1 MANTQDKY
9 DKERWLSLMFL
20 VAGLMATGLAWQLGS
35 KLVRQ
40 EQSAHLDA
48 RAREAEHSLVRQV
61 NEYTEVLRGF
71 QAQFAVNPGL
81 PRAAFQRFAE
91 SLDLEQRLPGIQAVG
106 FSPRVTPAQRLAFS
120 STLQR
125 DYAGVPGA
133 DLPAV
138 QASPGASDALMVR
151 YIEPLAKNLS
161 GIGFDHTADA
171 RRRVAIERARDSGQL
186 AVSARVRLFIAPGN
200 IEGIVFFLPLYEGG
214 RIPATLEQRRQ
225 RFSGVVFLA
234 IRVDDMLRS
243 VFGPELLDDLALQ
256 LRHRPA
262 AEAGQGPDSGGHNLI
277 FDSRRYR
284 PDPAT
289 GASAS
294 APDPALQR
302 RLALPVAGTAWQME
316 VSAQPEFSRQS
327 QTWLP
332 PVAAFAGALLSLLA
346 FVFMRTLRYSRQAA
360 EARARQAERSL
371 HSRDEQLAQ
380 ILQSIDE
387 VLWTAE
393 FPGGAIS
400 YVSPAVERV
409 YGWPASAF
417 YQNPRL
423 WLECIHPQDRER
435 VLAFGAGISQS
446 GRNNQS
452 AIHYRVVRPDGAVR
466 WLRYAV
472 HFVAG
477 DTPGSDRVNS
487 VGSDVT
493 DEYLLQESLR
503 RSNRALRAI
512 HECDAKIAAAE
523 DEEALLQ
530 AICEVVV
537 KAGYRMAWT
546 GLLNADGGI
555 ALTNIAGESQD
566 FIDSIRRPLA
576 ENPHRLRTIDAALK
590 SGRPQVANDFRQ
602 EANLPWRD
610 EALRH
615 GFNAKVALP
624 LVQDEQVIGVFNVY
638 AAEAEAFNGE
648 ELALLEGLAHSVLV
662 ALQALRHRA
671 GRVTAE
677 AALHLR
683 QRAIEASANAIV
695 ITSASLSGFPVEYV
709 NPAFERMTGYSAAE
723 MVGRSLGILHRGDGD
738 QPGIGEIRAILAEQR
753 EGDATLRN
761 YRKDG
766 TLFWT
771 RVYIAPVRDDGGSVT
786 HFVAAK
792 YDITETRRYQE
803 QLEFQ
808 ANHDALTGL
817 PNRNLLRDRLSQA
830 IVQAARLQHSF
841 WVAFLDLDHFKF
853 INDTLGHGAG
863 DTLLQ
868 EISRRLQD
876 ALRASDTVARQ
887 GGDEFVLILPDCD
900 DQVANIAVVQRI
912 MSTIAA
918 PLEIDNHRFY
928 PTCSIGIALYPDDGS
943 DAETLIRH
951 ADVAMYHAKQNG
963 RNNFQFFTAAMN
975 ERALD
980 RLRLEA
986 DLRQALERDELLLH
1000 YQPQVC
1006 LRSGRMLGMEAL
1018 IRWNHPQLGMIAP
1031 NRFIALAEETGLIVP
1046 IGEWVLRTACRQT
1059 QAWQQAGL
1067 GALRI
1072 AVNLSARQFAEPGL
1086 APSIIGILAETGL
1099 AAQHLE
1105 IELTESMVMKDV
1117 EHSIGILRELKA
1129 AGMHLSIDDFGTGYS
1144 SLSYLQRFPLDVLK
1158 IDQSFV
1164 RDITHHSDGAAIV
1177 SSIIS
1182 LAHSLR
1188 LQVIAE
1194 GVETM
1199 EQLAYLR
1206 QNDCDQIQGYYFS
1219 KPLAAAA
1226 FEELLRQGKTLELG

>member
-1 MANTQDKY
+1 MATTQNKY

-20 VAGLMATGLAWQLGS
+20 LAGLLATGLAWQLGS
-35 KLVRQ
+35 KLVQQ
-40 EQSAHLDA
+40 EQSVQLDA
-48 RAREAEHSLVRQV
+48 RARDAEHSLMRQV

-71 QAQFAVNPGL
+71 QAQFAVNPRL
-81 PRAAFQRFAE
+81 PRPAFQRFAE
-91 SLDLEQRLPGIQAVG
+91 SLGLEQRLPGIQAIG

-125 DYAGVPGA
+125 DYADVPGT
-133 DLPAV
+133 DVPAV
-138 QASPGASDALMVR
+138 HATGAASDALMVR
-151 YIEPLAKNLS
+151 YIEPLGKNLS
-161 GIGFDHTADA
+161 GIGFDHTAEA
-171 RRRVAIERARDSGQL
+171 RRRVAIERARDSGEL
-186 AVSARVRLFIAPGN
+186 AVSARVRLFVAPGN
-200 IEGIVFFLPLYEGG
+200 IEGIVFFLPLYEDG
-214 RIPATLEQRRQ
+214 RVPTTLEQRRQ

-256 LRHRPA
+256 IRDRPA
-262 AEAGQGPDSGGHNLI
+262 TELGRAAAGSGWHNLI

-284 PDPAT
+284 A
-289 GASAS
+289 ASPVEANAP

-302 RLALPVAGTAWQME
+302 RLALPVASTVWQME
-316 VSAQPEFSRQS
+316 VSAQPKFARQS

-346 FVFMRTLRYSRQAA
+346 FMFMRTLRYARQAA

-393 FPGGAIS
+393 YPGGAIS

-423 WLECIHPQDRER
+423 WLECVHPQDRER
-435 VLAFGAGISQS
+435 VLAFGADLSRS
-446 GRNNQS
+446 GRNSQS
-452 AIHYRVVRPDGAVR
+452 AIHYRVVRPDGVVR

-472 HFVAG
+472 RFIAG
-477 DTPGSDRVNS
+477 DVPGSGRINS

-512 HECDAKIAAAE
+512 HECDTKIAAAE
-523 DEEALLQ
+523 DEQALLQ

-546 GLLNADGGI
+546 GLLTADGGI
-555 ALTNIAGESQD
+555 TLTNIAGDSQEY
-566 FIDSIRRPLA
+566 IDSIRRPLA
-576 ENPHRLRTIDAALK
+576 EDPGRLRTIDAALK
-590 SGRPQVANDFRQ
+590 SGRPVVANDFRQ

-624 LVQDEQVIGVFNVY
+624 LVQDESVIGVFNVY
-638 AAEAEAFNGE
+638 AAEADAFDGE
-648 ELALLEGLAHSVLV
+648 ELALLEGLAHSMLV
-662 ALQALRHRA
+662 ALRALRHRA
-671 GRVTAE
+671 GRATAE
-677 AALHLR
+677 AALYLR

-695 ITSASLSGFPVEYV
+695 ITSARRPGFPVEYV
-709 NPAFERMTGYSAAE
+709 NPAYERMTGYSAKE
-723 MVGRSLGILHRGDGD
+723 MLGRSLAILHRGDRD
-738 QPGIGEIRAILAEQR
+738 QPGIAEIRAILAEQR
-753 EGDATLRN
+753 EGDVTLRN

-771 RVYIAPVRDDGGSVT
+771 RLYIAPVRDDAGTVT

-817 PNRNLLRDRLSQA
+817 PNRNLLGDRLGQA
-830 IVQAARLQHSF
+830 IAQAARLQHSF

-868 EISRRLQD
+868 EISHRLQG

-887 GGDEFVLILPDCD
+887 GGDEFVLILPECD
-900 DQVANIAVVQRI
+900 DQLANIGVVQRI

-918 PLEIDNHRFY
+918 PLQIGNHRFY
-928 PTCSIGIALYPDDGS
+928 PTCSIGIALYPGDGS

-986 DLRQALERDELLLH
+986 DLRQALDRNELLLH

-1006 LRSGRMLGMEAL
+1006 LRSGRVIGMEAL

-1031 NRFIALAEETGLIVP
+1031 NRFIGLAEETGLIVP
-1046 IGEWVLRTACRQT
+1046 IGEWVLRTACGQT
-1059 QAWQQAGL
+1059 LAWQQAGL

-1072 AVNLSARQFAEPGL
+1072 AVNLSARQFGEPDL

-1099 AAQHLE
+1099 AAQYLE

-1117 EHSIGILRELKA
+1117 ERSIGILRQLKA
-1129 AGMHLSIDDFGTGYS
+1129 AGRAVVDRRLRHRLFQPVLPEALPARRAEDRPVLRARHHPAFGRRGDR
-1144 SLSYLQRFPLDVLK
+1144 QLDH
-1158 IDQSFV
+1158 FA
-1164 RDITHHSDGAAIV
+1164 GA
-1177 SSIIS
+1177 
-1182 LAHSLR
+1182 
-1188 LQVIAE
+1188 
-1194 GVETM
+1194 
-1199 EQLAYLR
+1199 
-1206 QNDCDQIQGYYFS
+1206 
-1219 KPLAAAA
+1219 
-1226 FEELLRQGKTLELG
+1226 